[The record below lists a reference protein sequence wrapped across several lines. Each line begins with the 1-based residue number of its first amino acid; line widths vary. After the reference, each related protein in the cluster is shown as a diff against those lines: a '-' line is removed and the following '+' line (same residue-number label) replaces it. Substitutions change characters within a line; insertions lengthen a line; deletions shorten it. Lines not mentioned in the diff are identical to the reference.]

1 MFFRF
6 QQFHS
11 TSARINVEWFSIFSD
26 STLQASIW
34 SRPAAGVFSNRA
46 ANGISS
52 GAPPSSRTLLVLLI
66 TAAHFARLLHGLLT
80 HRNTLRSQ
88 FLLRLGIH
96 CLSHPSTSTACH
108 AQHPDTLPRAASST
122 NRKFVFRDYFAE
134 EKPAAQGR
142 GAGVSL
148 PAAQGRPSRRHCRRC
163 KEGCRGAL
171 PVACR
176 RGWSRIL
183 TGFPTAVILFKVI
196 FRILPSNRKRQR
208 EVRTEVRTEACT
220 TRCCAAKSCA
230 TKSRVTKRCVDRRQL
245 FRQIAYIP

>member
-1 MFFRF
+1 M
-6 QQFHS
+6 
-11 TSARINVEWFSIFSD
+11 SIR
-26 STLQASIW
+26 

-46 ANGISS
+46 ANSICS
-52 GAPPSSRTLLVLLI
+52 GAQHGFQRLKYFGAHRSLRRPLTKARYFFSQVTLL
-66 TAAHFARLLHGLLT
+66 AFPYSA
-80 HRNTLRSQ
+80 
-88 FLLRLGIH
+88 
-96 CLSHPSTSTACH
+96 STPTSCRTPKH
-108 AQHPDTLPRAASST
+108 SDILPRAESST

-142 GAGVSL
+142 A
-148 PAAQGRPSRRHCRRC
+148 SRRHCRRH

-208 EVRTEVRTEACT
+208 EVRTEVRTEACA
-220 TRCCAAKSCA
+220 TRCCVAKSCA
-230 TKSRVTKRCVDRRQL
+230 TKSRVTK
-245 FRQIAYIP
+245 

>member
-1 MFFRF
+1 MVVGRKRA
-6 QQFHS
+6 
-11 TSARINVEWFSIFSD
+11 SATIV
-26 STLQASIW
+26 SIW
-34 SRPAAGVFSNRA
+34 SRSAAGDFENRA
-46 ANGISS
+46 ANSISS
-52 GAPPSSRTLLVLLI
+52 GAPPVTAPLTAFPAAHHRLPVPDWR

-148 PAAQGRPSRRHCRRC
+148 PAAQGRLSGRIAGGMQKGMKAHLDGVSH
-163 KEGCRGAL
+163 GCYT
-171 PVACR
+171 V
-176 RGWSRIL
+176 
-183 TGFPTAVILFKVI
+183 
-196 FRILPSNRKRQR
+196 
-208 EVRTEVRTEACT
+208 
-220 TRCCAAKSCA
+220 
-230 TKSRVTKRCVDRRQL
+230 
-245 FRQIAYIP
+245 